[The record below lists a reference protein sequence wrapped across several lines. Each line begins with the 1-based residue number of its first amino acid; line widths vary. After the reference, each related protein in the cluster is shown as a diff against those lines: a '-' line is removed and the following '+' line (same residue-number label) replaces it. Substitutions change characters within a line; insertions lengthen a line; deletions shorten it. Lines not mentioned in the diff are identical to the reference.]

1 MWRLWHKLFGW
12 DYVYWELISMSGV
25 SRVRLAP
32 NGVAYFRIL
41 GLIICVTDP
50 SLDDIL
56 FLTCSPE
63 KYLNQ
68 PTVNEDS
75 RGENDENL

>member
-12 DYVYWELISMSGV
+12 DYVYWELISMSGI
-25 SRVRLAP
+25 SRVRVAP
-32 NGVAYFRIL
+32 SGLVYLKVF
-41 GLIICVTDP
+41 GLIIRVAE
-50 SLDDIL
+50 SSFDDIL

-68 PTVNEDS
+68 PTINKDN
-75 RGENDENL
+75 RGKNSEE

>member
-1 MWRLWHKLFGW
+1 MAKIKLTREL
-12 DYVYWELISMSGV
+12 DYVYWELISMSGI
-25 SRVRLAP
+25 SRVRVAP
-32 NGVAYFRIL
+32 DGVAYFRIL
-41 GLIICVTDP
+41 GLIIRVTDP

-68 PTVNEDS
+68 PIINKDD
-75 RGENDENL
+75 RGESSEK

>member
-1 MWRLWHKLFGW
+1 MWRLWHTLFGW

-25 SRVRLAP
+25 SRVRLAS

-41 GLIICVTDP
+41 GLIIRVTDP

-68 PTVNEDS
+68 PTINKDN
-75 RGENDENL
+75 RGKNSEE